1 MLKHVRPAIAMF
13 VLMTVITGLAYP
25 AVVTSLAQT
34 MFPFQANGSLLKTSK
49 DEVVGSSLIAQGFAK
64 PEYLHPRPSA
74 AGDKGYDASNS
85 SGSNLG
91 PLDKKLI
98 DREAGDTAALRKEVG
113 DKAVIPADAVTTSAS
128 GLDPD
133 ISPDYAHL
141 QAKRIAAA
149 RGIDP
154 AQVDRLISEGARG
167 RSLAI
172 FGEPRVNV
180 LELNRALDSRFPVKA
195 AR

>member
-1 MLKHVRPAIAMF
+1 MLKHVRPAILLF
-13 VLMTVITGLAYP
+13 VLMTGLTGLAYP
-25 AVVTSLAQT
+25 AVVTILAQA
-34 MFPFQANGSLLKTSK
+34 MFPFQANGSLLKTPK
-49 DEVVGSSLIAQGFAK
+49 DEVVGSALIAQGFAR

-74 AGDKGYDASNS
+74 AGDKGYDAANS

-133 ISPDYAHL
+133 ISPEYAHL

-154 AQVDRLISEGARG
+154 AQVDQLIGEGAKG

>member
-1 MLKHVRPAIAMF
+1 MLKHVRPAIALF
-13 VLMTVITGLAYP
+13 VLLTAITGLAYP
-25 AVVTSLAQT
+25 AVVTLFAQAI
-34 MFPFQANGSLLKTSK
+34 FPFQANGSLLKTSK
-49 DEVVGSSLIAQGFAK
+49 NEVVGSALIAQGFAK

-98 DREAGDTAALRKEVG
+98 DREAGDTAALRKEAG
-113 DKAVIPADAVTTSAS
+113 DKAAIPADAVTTSGS

-133 ISPDYAHL
+133 ISPEYAHL
-141 QAKRIAAA
+141 QAKRIAAV
-149 RGIDP
+149 RGVDP
-154 AQVDRLISEGARG
+154 ALVDRLIGERVKG
-167 RSLAI
+167 RSVAI

-180 LELNRALDSRFPVKA
+180 LELNRALDQRFPLKS